1 MASEMLI
8 TGMKLGRRWLYVVW
22 IAATVLWHQ
31 AGAASLSPQ
40 QATTSQWAIADEDR
54 ILLTPE
60 FALQGPD
67 GLEDQDLTKRTNAF
81 TAFIENFAEINA
93 PTLVATGAT
102 NGDLPHGISATTSA
116 WQLIRGP
123 PALGLIAS

>member
-1 MASEMLI
+1 
-8 TGMKLGRRWLYVVW
+8 MKLGRRWLYVVW

-54 ILLTPE
+54 ILLTSE

-67 GLEDQDLTKRTNAF
+67 GFEDQDFTKRTDTF
-81 TAFIENFAEINA
+81 TAFIENFAEIHA
-93 PTLVATGAT
+93 PTLVAMGAT
-102 NGDLPHGISATTSA
+102 NGDLAPGNSATTSA

-123 PALGLIAS
+123 PALA